1 MNHQQSVQI
10 QAQKQLLA
18 EKHKELFELDAQ
30 IDQYTEELRQ
40 KRSRNNFINH
50 NHSHD
55 KSSSLPSPPGE
66 LDFVEMDYSNLSNF
80 AKRTNKSNAADSNP
94 SAPATSSSFRS
105 RSRTSGKLETLLEVE
120 EEVSDG
126 HASSKSSTED
136 LTEGPGPPRV
146 SRVTALKSRF
156 EANAFKNRGE
166 HRRVADRLLNSKT
179 NFTED
184 NFTPGKIV
192 NNSPQRVDP
201 EGVETPESSSPERPG
216 YDDNEKKF
224 LSNLRVDGKPYDQD
238 SKTKR
243 DHRQQSSTVATHSLD
258 TKHISSEPDFQS
270 ETPSLNSGRTT
281 PSDEGDNSGLSSP
294 SSLSSI
300 SSASSNSASPKAA
313 MFALTGV
320 VKKAE
325 KSTDVHGLVKYENAN
340 LDGRASPLQD
350 FQGPQKAKNLES
362 LLAETEGRR
371 EGLDARGVFGS
382 ELFSLPQV
390 KTEGLP
396 TRNENVDSIVWP
408 TLLDFSRAGTKF
420 KHDGKTGKSRD
431 VPRSNLGDNSDDGCQ
446 GNDVKEPSSEH
457 VTPMKDTVKTGKIQ
471 LSRPRYQNVSA
482 GKLNQDIIGVSQT
495 VLKGDDEDQSAK
507 KHRKTKSLLN
517 GNRKET
523 YLNTNTSRLSQDAS
537 GRIGSIQT
545 EEEEVISGQ
554 TKEKREF
561 VVKDLAQKKELGA
574 FSSRLPQSVS
584 VPSFIQK
591 TEVVT
596 LSGPGS
602 SNVIV
607 PFRHTKKGAVFSME
621 NKMRKPEQNIPPSR
635 LPAKCVVQTGE
646 EVIFSSNESSESMI
660 ATSGESK
667 LKAQFSSKNNLLK
680 DEQKTSSPRLP
691 HNSVSANSPIP
702 TGKVLSSSSL
712 PSVDLTT
719 PIEEPREKIELT
731 VQDNME
737 KTEINASES
746 KVLFY
751 SPSVDNFIPNGEEV
765 VSSASSTPSK
775 EKDETDNAKVPEKDN
790 HVTPS
795 FGQSQ
800 LVPLTLKP
808 ISYRAKKLSAEQ
820 QGDLAS
826 ANQSHLV
833 PVMSNSV
840 SVRGQSSL
848 TRVTVTPSA
857 TFFSSTATDI
867 PEKLSPLP
875 TSKRPKFMKRD
886 TGPSYPEIEESLMS
900 NYPGEEISQVNNGEK
915 EIATSNGW
923 IENDKSD
930 LCSEETRKT
939 RHRQKPRNLAGSND
953 VKQVVSSFNIRL
965 SNRSRKAAETKEDAA
980 SSQESSE
987 SIAKSSGL
995 LVTASKVVGPRKM
1008 NSSSGCL
1015 GYENDRVSVENEGPF
1030 SGNGWLNS
1038 ESDRPRLV
1046 TENLNSG
1053 SGKSLKIEA
1062 YSRTVLN
1069 KNTDKVKAG
1078 QVSLVQNQG
1087 TDENNAS
1094 TVQKEKSALKRSFI
1108 LGEKSNG
1115 VEPVEG
1121 ILVDSNS
1128 EKGGTREEALTKK
1141 CSPGKA
1147 ADDAEANSLGGRDA
1161 VAYLRQ
1167 AIKSVSDQ
1175 LPSDGLSKPADKDTG
1190 LAPISRSSYSPISD
1204 QPPDKNPSVS
1214 KTTEDTAPRY
1224 EIFSKESESVRES
1237 PEVSQGNLQKADRKK
1252 KARHVSLDPHAVLLD
1267 AAVEGELE
1275 LVKQIV
1281 GEVRKLL

>member
-80 AKRTNKSNAADSNP
+80 AKRTNKSDAADSNP
-94 SAPATSSSFRS
+94 SAPAASSSFRS

-156 EANAFKNRGE
+156 EANAVENRGK

-216 YDDNEKKF
+216 YDENEKKKF
-224 LSNLRVDGKPYDQD
+224 LSNLRVDAKPYVKD

-243 DHRQQSSTVATHSLD
+243 DNRHQSSTVATHSLD
-258 TKHISSEPDFQS
+258 TKQISSEPDFQS

-320 VKKAE
+320 VKKTE
-325 KSTDVHGLVKYENAN
+325 KSTDAHGLVKYENAN
-340 LDGRASPLQD
+340 LDGRALPLQD
-350 FQGPQKAKNLES
+350 FQGPHKAKNLES
-362 LLAETEGRR
+362 LQAETEGSR
-371 EGLDARGVFGS
+371 EGFDATGALGS
-382 ELFSLPQV
+382 ELFSLHQV

-420 KHDGKTGKSRD
+420 KDDGKTGKSRD
-431 VPRSNLGDNSDDGCQ
+431 VPRSNHGDNSDDGCR

-457 VTPMKDTVKTGKIQ
+457 VTPMKDTAKTGKIQ
-471 LSRPRYQNVSA
+471 LSRLRYQNISA

-495 VLKGDDEDQSAK
+495 MLKGDDEDQSAK
-507 KHRKTKSLLN
+507 EHRKTESLLN
-517 GNRKET
+517 GDRKET
-523 YLNTNTSRLSQDAS
+523 YLNTNASRLSQDAS
-537 GRIGSIQT
+537 GRIGFLQT
-545 EEEEVISGQ
+545 VEEEVISGQ

-574 FSSRLPQSVS
+574 STSRLPQSVS
-584 VPSFIQK
+584 VPRFIQK

-596 LSGPGS
+596 LSGPVS

-607 PFRHTKKGAVFSME
+607 PFRHTKKGAVFSLE

-635 LPAKCVVQTGE
+635 LPAKYVGQTGE
-646 EVIFSSNESSESMI
+646 EVIFSSNESFESMI

-719 PIEEPREKIELT
+719 PIEDSREKIELT
-731 VQDNME
+731 VQDNMK

-751 SPSVDNFIPNGEEV
+751 SPSVDDFIPNGEEV

-826 ANQSHLV
+826 ANQSHLL
-833 PVMSNSV
+833 PVISNSV

-915 EIATSNGW
+915 EIATSNSW
-923 IENDKSD
+923 IENDKTD

-965 SNRSRKAAETKEDAA
+965 SSRSRKAAETKEDAA
-980 SSQESSE
+980 RSQESGE

-1008 NSSSGCL
+1008 NSSSGCH
-1015 GYENDRVSVENEGPF
+1015 GSENDRVSVENEGLF
-1030 SGNGWLNS
+1030 SGNGGLNS

-1046 TENLNSG
+1046 T
-1053 SGKSLKIEA
+1053 A
-1062 YSRTVLN
+1062 
-1069 KNTDKVKAG
+1069 DKVKAG
-1078 QVSLVQNQG
+1078 QVSLVQNPA

-1094 TVQKEKSALKRSFI
+1094 TVQKEKSALKSSFI
-1108 LGEKSNG
+1108 LGEKING

-1128 EKGGTREEALTKK
+1128 EKGGTREEALTGKY
-1141 CSPGKA
+1141 SPGKA

-1175 LPSDGLSKPADKDTG
+1175 LPSDGLLKPAVLNKDTG

-1224 EIFSKESESVRES
+1224 EVFSKESESVRES
-1237 PEVSQGNLQKADRKK
+1237 PEVSQENVQKADRKK

-1281 GEVRKLL
+1281 GEVRKLLCVKIGCEVTEET

>member
-30 IDQYTEELRQ
+30 IDQYTDELRQ

-50 NHSHD
+50 
-55 KSSSLPSPPGE
+55 K
-66 LDFVEMDYSNLSNF
+66 
-80 AKRTNKSNAADSNP
+80 NKSNAADSNT

-105 RSRTSGKLETLLEVE
+105 RSGTSGKLETLLEVE

-156 EANAFKNRGE
+156 EGNAVENRGE

-184 NFTPGKIV
+184 NFTPGKIL

-216 YDDNEKKF
+216 YDDNKKKL
-224 LSNLRVDGKPYDQD
+224 LSNFRAGAKPYDQD

-243 DHRQQSSTVATHSLD
+243 DNRQQISTVATHSLD

-294 SSLSSI
+294 SSLSST
-300 SSASSNSASPKAA
+300 SSASSNPASRKAA

-325 KSTDVHGLVKYENAN
+325 KSTDAHGLVKYENAN

-362 LLAETEGRR
+362 LQAETEGRR
-371 EGLDARGVFGS
+371 EGLDARGAFGS
-382 ELFSLPQV
+382 ELFSLHQV

-396 TRNENVDSIVWP
+396 TGNENVDSIVWP

-420 KHDGKTGKSRD
+420 KHDGKKGKSRD
-431 VPRSNLGDNSDDGCQ
+431 VPRSNHGDNSDDGCR

-457 VTPMKDTVKTGKIQ
+457 VTPMKDTAKTGKIQ
-471 LSRPRYQNVSA
+471 LSRLRYQNVSA

-507 KHRKTKSLLN
+507 EHRKTESLLN
-517 GNRKET
+517 GNRKKT
-523 YLNTNTSRLSQDAS
+523 YLNTNASRLSQDAS
-537 GRIGSIQT
+537 GKIGSIQT

-574 FSSRLPQSVS
+574 STSRLPQSVS
-584 VPSFIQK
+584 VPSFIRK

-848 TRVTVTPSA
+848 TRVTATPSA

-900 NYPGEEISQVNNGEK
+900 NYPGEEISQVNNSEK

-965 SNRSRKAAETKEDAA
+965 SSRSRKAAETKENAA
-980 SSQESSE
+980 RSQENSE

-995 LVTASKVVGPRKM
+995 LVTASTVVGPRKM

-1015 GYENDRVSVENEGPF
+1015 GSENDRVSVENEGPF
-1030 SGNGWLNS
+1030 SRNGGLNS

-1078 QVSLVQNQG
+1078 QVSLVQNQA

-1094 TVQKEKSALKRSFI
+1094 NVQKEKSALEISFI

-1141 CSPGKA
+1141 YSPGKA
-1147 ADDAEANSLGGRDA
+1147 ADDAEANGLGGRDA

-1175 LPSDGLSKPADKDTG
+1175 LPSDGLLKPAVLNKDTG

-1224 EIFSKESESVRES
+1224 EVFSKESESVRES
-1237 PEVSQGNLQKADRKK
+1237 PEVSQGNVQKADRKK

-1281 GEVRKLL
+1281 GEVRKLLCVKIGCEVTEET